1 MKRETLNKILLFL
14 YIIIFIANSFAPN
27 LMEVFLIKH
36 KGFMEIRTLSFIF
49 SAPIFVFITLSLL
62 FNKKQINGITSFIA
76 FPLYVINLFFFRDL
90 FNVYA
95 LNSLELAIAIV
106 EMAYSLILLLYIMI
120 SKYFIKEVKWKS
132 LLYYLAVLMFTLP
145 MNFFMR
151 FDSLKDIPF
160 FNYQNF
166 NGWHI
171 FFLFSFIVAAILL
184 YYFLKNKNKEYQ
196 FLTLFTL
203 SLILFEHFLMRFSF
217 VRLHVYQDIT
227 NIIGA
232 LPFYVCSFGIVML
245 PLALYFK
252 SPIFKGFLFMI
263 NTPGAIIVLVYPSI
277 KGVVSIFHYD
287 VTYFFFT
294 HILLFA
300 ITLNMTIF
308 LKTRF
313 RYRDLS
319 YVAGFLFIYFL
330 AMVVLNSIVINFF
343 GFDPNFSFVSTSPIP
358 LMVKA
363 FGFKI
368 GVFTVYIIYLL
379 ILYLVHLALA
389 SFTCIVANVVV
400 NKKRNKN
407 LVNNT
412 EASC

>member
-1 MKRETLNKILLFL
+1 MKRKVFNNLLLILYL
-14 YIIIFIANSFAPN
+14 IIFIANSFAPN

-36 KGFMEIRTLSFIF
+36 KGIMEFRILSFIF
-49 SAPIFVFITLSLL
+49 SAPVFIFIILSLL

-90 FNVYA
+90 FNVYV
-95 LNSLELAIAIV
+95 LNSLELAIAIT
-106 EMAYSLILLLYIMI
+106 EMVYSLILLLYIMI
-120 SKYFIKEVKWKS
+120 SKYFIKEVRWKS
-132 LLYYLAVLMFTLP
+132 LLYYLAVLIFCIP

-151 FDSLKDIPF
+151 FDSLRGIAF

-171 FFLFSFIVAAILL
+171 FFLFSFILAAILL

-217 VRLHVYQDIT
+217 VRLHVYQDIS

-232 LPFYVCSFGIVML
+232 LPLYVCSFGIVML

-319 YVAGFLFIYFL
+319 YVAGFLFIYFFT
-330 AMVVLNSIVINFF
+330 MIVLNSIVINFL

-358 LMVKA
+358 LMVKQLSL
-363 FGFKI
+363 KI
-368 GVFTVYIIYLL
+368 GAFTVYILYVL

-389 SFTCIVANVVV
+389 SVTCIIANVVA
-400 NKKRNKN
+400 NRKISQSKI
-407 LVNNT
+407 
-412 EASC
+412 SC